1 MTLVFL
7 IAETPYSIYTC
18 KNGITQLMY
27 IPSAERTVDDG
38 PNAMFS
44 LIVVQ
49 IQMAAVVQIK
59 RNLKR

>member
-18 KNGITQLMY
+18 KNSITQLMY

-38 PNAMFS
+38 PNAMLS

-49 IQMAAVVQIK
+49 TQMAAVVQIK